1 MRLLIMGAPG
11 TGKGTYAEGIE
22 KHFGIPHISTGE
34 IFREAISQK
43 TPLGVLA
50 QSYIDDGHL
59 VPDDV
64 TVQIVKER
72 IHQPDCQNGFVLD
85 GFPRTLNQAEI
96 FTQILNELNIQL
108 DLVINLLADEEL
120 IIRRITNRR
129 LCSKCGKGYNLITIP
144 PKKPGIC
151 DDCGGA
157 LYQRKDDS
165 EEVIRERLEVYQKQ
179 TKPLIDYY
187 EAQGN
192 IIHMNGAGEI
202 DEVTNVIIAMLEA
215 R

>member
-34 IFREAISQK
+34 MFRDAINQK

-50 QSYIDDGHL
+50 ASYINDGHL

-64 TVQIVKER
+64 TVAIVKER
-72 IHQPDCQNGFVLD
+72 IQNPDCQNGFVLD
-85 GFPRTLNQAEI
+85 GFPRTLKQAES
-96 FTQILNELNIQL
+96 FDQILEELHIKL
-108 DLVINLLADEEL
+108 DLVINLYSDEEL
-120 IIRRITNRR
+120 IVRRITNRR

-144 PKKPGIC
+144 PKKEGIC

-157 LYQRKDDS
+157 IYQRKDDT
-165 EEVIRERLEVYQKQ
+165 EETIRERLEVYHKQ
-179 TKPLIDYY
+179 TEPLIDYY
-187 EAQGN
+187 EKQGN
-192 IIHMNGAGEI
+192 IIHMDGAGEI
-202 DEVTNVIIAMLEA
+202 DEVTDVIIAMLEA

>member
-72 IHQPDCQNGFVLD
+72 IQQPDCQNGFVLD

-144 PKKPGIC
+144 PMKPGIC